1 VAAKRPP
8 IRPESA
14 HVIETWQVLCP
25 AGKRRF
31 LREWVVD
38 DAVYGEPVCRDSSLL
53 TGKIAGNYLKI
64 AGFIGEAGEN
74 HRKFQIIDSNFP
86 TKPSREFIM
95 QSRE

>member
-38 DAVYGEPVCRDSSLL
+38 GAVHGEPVSAPVIPC
-53 TGKIAGNYLKI
+53 
-64 AGFIGEAGEN
+64 
-74 HRKFQIIDSNFP
+74 
-86 TKPSREFIM
+86 
-95 QSRE
+95 